1 MPVTQ
6 LKLLRLGSGRKNGSS
21 PIPSIH
27 SSRMSR
33 RLTTPDDNGD
43 VVGLA
48 HHVGRNFG
56 DHLVLP

>member
-6 LKLLRLGSGRKNGSS
+6 FKLPRLGSGRNNGSS
-21 PIPSIH
+21 PISSIH
-27 SSRMSR
+27 NSRISR

-48 HHVGRNFG
+48 HHVGRDFG